1 MWFDNN
7 ETQQGAL
14 GNIKKPDFPE
24 QMFYSE
30 CVAASE
36 EGMAPSAG
44 PCPVESQKNL
54 DAANASTD
62 AKLDKIKEHADANGN
77 GQNETGFNAME
88 EIAEMCVFNA
98 VTDHLSRNSRIY
110 ATSGATVIGAG
121 LGHVLARRSAKKK
134 GLQPGTAAYRKHVAK
149 KMALGAAAGLAA
161 GEGAHLITAAVN
173 RHKANKMIDSSMDAL
188 GVPKDHELRKAGH
201 DSLNSKLDFGA
212 AMASRKFG
220 KFNK

>member
-54 DAANASTD
+54 DAANAITD

-88 EIAEMCVFNA
+88 EIAGMCVFNA
-98 VTDHLSRNSRIY
+98 LTDHLANNSRLY
-110 ATSGATVIGAG
+110 VTGGTTVVGAG

-161 GEGAHLITAAVN
+161 GEGAHLITGQARLIINKNARKNLKGSNAIHTAAN
-173 RHKANKMIDSSMDAL
+173 HAQML
-188 GVPKDHELRKAGH
+188 GGQITSRR
-201 DSLNSKLDFGA
+201 FGGF
-212 AMASRKFG
+212 RTKEG
-220 KFNK
+220 KYV